1 MFDKKITRTDDLL
14 TVELK
19 GDLDVYFEKEFKEF
33 AKENLLNED
42 IDMVFDFKY
51 LNYIDSTG
59 LGLFMNL
66 YKNQKEKNKS
76 IKIINAKDNIYKL
89 FKITDLTE
97 LFNMEK

>member
-1 MFDKKITRTDDLL
+1 MFDKKIIKNDDLL
-14 TVELK
+14 EIQII
-19 GDLDVYFEKEFKEF
+19 GDLDVYSEKEFKSF
-33 AKENLLNED
+33 AKENLLGED
-42 IDMVFDFKY
+42 LDMVFDFKD

-66 YKNQKEKNKS
+66 YKKQKEKNKS

-97 LFNMEK
+97 LFKME

>member
-1 MFDKKITRTDDLL
+1 MFEKKIIKTDDLL
-14 TVELK
+14 TIEVK
-19 GDLDVYFEKEFKEF
+19 GDLDVYSEKEFKDF
-33 AKENLLNED
+33 VKENLKDENM
-42 IDMVFDFKY
+42 DMVFDFKY

-66 YKNQKEKNKS
+66 YKDQEAKGKS

-97 LFNMEK
+97 LFKMEK

>member
-1 MFDKKITRTDDLL
+1 MFDKKIIKTEDLL

-19 GDLDVYFEKEFKEF
+19 GDLDVYSEKEFKDF
-33 AKENLLNED
+33 VKENLDKENTDL
-42 IDMVFDFKY
+42 VFDFKY

-66 YKNQKEKNKS
+66 YKDQLEKNKS
-76 IKIINAKDNIYKL
+76 IKIVNAKDNIYKL

-97 LFNMEK
+97 LFKMEQ